1 MGIAHF
7 LNSFAAW
14 ANIGPAVALLARL
27 GAPAGAA
34 LLVLLAALLPK
45 RREGVRRAAI
55 YALVAGVVAF
65 LLAHSLEGAFVRPRP
80 SLAYPA
86 LIQPLVPVPAG
97 SPFPSRSASVI
108 FALAA
113 GLTYASDDL
122 AAVYALFG
130 LLVAIGEVAAGI
142 AYPTDEVAGALLGA
156 ASAWGVLIGRDLL
169 EGLVHLLLR
178 GPQQGVVRRRHNR
191 R

>member
-7 LNSFAAW
+7 LNSVAAG
-14 ANIGPAVALLARL
+14 AKVGPAVALLARL

-34 LLVLLAALLPK
+34 LLIVLAVLLPK

-55 YALVAGVVAF
+55 YALAAGAVAF
-65 LLAHSLEGAFVRPRP
+65 VLAHSLEGAFVRPRP

-86 LIQPLVPVPAG
+86 LIQPLVPVPTG

-130 LLVAIGEVAAGI
+130 LLVALAEVAAGI

-156 ASAWGVLIGRDLL
+156 VSAWGVLIGRDLL
-169 EGLVHLLLR
+169 EGLVQLLLR
-178 GPQQGVVRRRHNR
+178 GARQGVVRRRHNR